1 MRELILQGGEVLKF
15 EEENHS
21 GKTDIEVSDVFQL
34 HGVKFHVLCW
44 VESKEVN
51 DVFRPSLSG
60 RLRTFLKHGDIL
72 FFMICK
78 SLQNY
83 SLQLS
88 SALDFTKRNRLFC
101 SSFSLGLVCCK
112 TFIMVGKQRT
122 ALMNNCKMFQIFFY
136 LIESKHLRNS
146 EENEYLRNL
155 G

>member
-60 RLRTFLKHGDIL
+60 RLRTFLKLGDIL
-72 FFMICK
+72 FFYD
-78 SLQNY
+78 LQIAPE
-83 SLQLS
+83 LLS
-88 SALDFTKRNRLFC
+88 PVVFSA
-101 SSFSLGLVCCK
+101 GLYQK
-112 TFIMVGKQRT
+112 K
-122 ALMNNCKMFQIFFY
+122 
-136 LIESKHLRNS
+136 
-146 EENEYLRNL
+146 
-155 G
+155 